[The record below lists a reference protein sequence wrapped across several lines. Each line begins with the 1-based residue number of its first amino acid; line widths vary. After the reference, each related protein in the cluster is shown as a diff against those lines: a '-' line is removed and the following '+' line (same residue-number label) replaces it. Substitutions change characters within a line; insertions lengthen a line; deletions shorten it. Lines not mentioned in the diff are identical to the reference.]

1 MKSGFVAALSIVG
14 LVGVLLIAVL
24 LLPEPESA
32 PGATTGSS
40 DNADMESLA
49 AKSLTAIVNVRVFDG
64 ESVLESANVLFS
76 DGRISEVGRGIGVP
90 DRASVVDGRGKTL
103 LPGLVDSHV
112 HAIGTARADA
122 VDFGVTTLLDM
133 FSMTVNLGQVHDQ
146 RQGLAPTA
154 RADVFTAGYLATA
167 AGGHGTQYGVPVPTL
182 SSPAEA
188 DDWVAARLEEGSD
201 FIKIVIEDGSA
212 FGGSL
217 PTLSRE
223 TVEALVESAHQRNTL
238 AVAHVSTYDDAMTAI
253 EAGVDGLVHL
263 FADRQVD
270 TAFIE
275 AAVESGIFV
284 VPTATVMASVYDGPG
299 TEWLR
304 NHEILA
310 GRLGAMQRQSLAQS
324 FPGSESRASMWA
336 NVKFNIGALHEAGI
350 PILAGT
356 DAPNPGTAQG
366 VSIHAELALLVESGL
381 GPVDALRSATS
392 NPTRL
397 FGLGD
402 RGCIRSGCRADLVLI
417 DGNPLEA
424 IEASARVESIWK
436 NGYRVPLE
444 QSESSTA
451 QEQTE
456 GSKASPRPAESIDL
470 LDDPTRWMAAADD
483 YMGGKSSAA
492 IDWIRAADSRAL
504 QVRANVEQGFAFPY
518 AGAMWNTT
526 GIPMQPADHSSHRR
540 LVLEIDGP
548 GSDYQLMLFSGEA
561 MGAQPIRAP
570 LPVGRE
576 SVIEFGDLDG
586 LDLATL
592 RAIGVFA
599 TSPSDERR
607 FTITTAR
614 LE

>member
-14 LVGVLLIAVL
+14 LVVVLVIAVL
-24 LLPEPESA
+24 LLPGPESA

-40 DNADMESLA
+40 ENAGKESLA
-49 AKSLTAIVNVRVFDG
+49 APSLTAIVNVRVFDG

-90 DRASVVDGRGKTL
+90 HRASVIDGRGKTL

-112 HAIGTARADA
+112 HAIGTARAEA
-122 VDFGVTTLLDM
+122 VEFGVTTLLDM
-133 FSMTVNLGQVHDQ
+133 FSMPVDLDRARDRRQ
-146 RQGLAPTA
+146 RFEPGDL
-154 RADVFTAGYLATA
+154 ADVFTAGYLATA

-238 AVAHVSTYDDAMTAI
+238 AVAHVSTYDDAMAAI

-263 FADRQVD
+263 FADRPVD
-270 TAFIE
+270 SAFID
-275 AAVESGIFV
+275 AARQSGIFI
-284 VPTATVMASVYDGPG
+284 VPTATVMASIYGGPG

-304 NHEILA
+304 NHETL
-310 GRLGAMQRQSLAQS
+310 GSRLGAMQRQSLAQS
-324 FPGSESRASMWA
+324 FPGNDSRASMWA
-336 NVKFNIGALHEAGI
+336 TAKFNIGALYEAAI

-356 DAPNPGTAQG
+356 DAPNPGTAHG

-381 GPVDALRSATS
+381 GPVDALRAATS
-392 NPTRL
+392 TPARL
-397 FGLGD
+397 FGLGE
-402 RGCIRSGCRADLVLI
+402 RGCIRPGCRADLVLV
-417 DGNPLEA
+417 DGNPLET
-424 IEASARVESIWK
+424 IKTSAQIAGIWK
-436 NGYRVPLE
+436 NGYRVVVDDASRSAPQAGAKRSAL
-444 QSESSTA
+444 SPTLA
-451 QEQTE
+451 E
-456 GSKASPRPAESIDL
+456 GVDL
-470 LDDPTRWMAAADD
+470 LADPTRWMAAADD
-483 YMGGKSSAA
+483 YMGGQSSAA
-492 IDWIRAADSRAL
+492 IEWLGAERSPTLEVAVD
-504 QVRANVEQGFAFPY
+504 VETGFAFPY

-526 GIPMQPADHSSHRR
+526 AIPMQPADHSGHRR

-548 GSDYQLMLFSGEA
+548 GSDYQVMLFSGEA
-561 MGAQPIRAP
+561 LGAQPVRSP
-570 LPVGRE
+570 LPAGRE
-576 SVIEFGDLDG
+576 TVIELGEMGG

-599 TSPSDERR
+599 TQVSDAQR
-607 FTITTAR
+607 FTVTRAR